1 MTHRC
6 RALVLVAEDQS
17 PFFQIIRGYFDCDA
31 IPGEGLDPIL
41 SHPARRVSDEQMTVV
56 ELNAVTAV
64 RQYFV
69 HKTLE
74 LQQFF
79 LGQVM
84 FLVNDRPNAARVED
98 GHAPAAFCRS

>member
-1 MTHRC
+1 
-6 RALVLVAEDQS
+6 
-17 PFFQIIRGYFDCDA
+17 
-31 IPGEGLDPIL
+31 
-41 SHPARRVSDEQMTVV
+41 MTVV
-56 ELNAVTAV
+56 ELNAITAV

-69 HKTLE
+69 YETLE

-98 GHAPAAFCRS
+98 GHAQDAFYRS